1 MADNKLF
8 VSWLNDAHAMEMSI
22 ERTLQQQVR
31 LAEDH
36 PMVKEGIER
45 HVEATKRHAEIVE
58 GCLKEL
64 GESPSTVKDTVAS
77 AGAMASGL
85 IGAVQDDLVKAA
97 LNDYA
102 TEHMEIASYKSLIVG
117 ATQLGHQEMV
127 QKCKDILAEE
137 EAMADWLSQN
147 LETLTREAV
156 IVDQT

>member
-1 MADNKLF
+1 MADNTLF
-8 VSWLNDAHAMEMSI
+8 ISWLNDAHAMETSI
-22 ERTLQQQVR
+22 SKALAQQVK

-36 PMVKEGIER
+36 PMIRDGIQQHLE
-45 HVEATKRHAEIVE
+45 ETKRHAEVVE

-64 GESPSTVKDTVAS
+64 GESPSTVKDTMAA

-85 IGAVQDDLVKAA
+85 MGAAKDDLVKAA
-97 LNDYA
+97 MDDYA
-102 TEHMEIASYKSLIVG
+102 TEHMEIAAYKGLIVG

-127 QKCKDILAEE
+127 GKFKDILAEE

-156 IVDQT
+156 IVGQT

>member
-1 MADNKLF
+1 MADSKLF
-8 VSWLNDAHAMEMSI
+8 VSWLNDAHAMETSI
-22 ERTLQQQVR
+22 ARTLQQQVR

-58 GCLKEL
+58 GCLKQL

-127 QKCKDILAEE
+127 QKFRDILAEE